1 MNTLL
6 SKIAKQWIPLAFII
20 CCFCGLAYLTV
31 QQAYRQSANDPQ
43 IQIAEDSAAILSSN
57 ASTSSILPTGTVNI
71 AESLAP
77 FIVIYDNA
85 GNPIAGNGILD
96 NALPSLPAGVFDSV
110 RILGGE
116 DRFTWQPRPGIRS
129 AVVVVKVN
137 GGQGGFVMAGRSLR
151 EVEIREDH
159 LTLQVGAV
167 FLFSLIGSFL
177 LVAAG
182 ALLSNK

>member
-1 MNTLL
+1 MVFCAKIMTNPMNTLL

-96 NALPSLPAGVFDSV
+96 NALPSLPLAFSTRCVY
-110 RILGGE
+110 
-116 DRFTWQPRPGIRS
+116 S
-129 AVVVVKVN
+129 A
-137 GGQGGFVMAGRSLR
+137 AR
-151 EVEIREDH
+151 
-159 LTLQVGAV
+159 
-167 FLFSLIGSFL
+167 IGSRGNP
-177 LVAAG
+177 ARNPKRSG
-182 ALLSNK
+182 GS